1 MYTDHCVNFFC
12 RSHVLYDSG
21 DMIIRA
27 LPFDNVLFHG
37 KIKRDH
43 IVFIPTWCD
52 KVPHTLDFQNEE
64 DRKRLSYGSVV
75 LFFKTYLS
83 VDKNGV
89 RQEHDLAFVE
99 ELWPWETVP
108 GKGDVLGSEFHCRRL
123 YGAAPKRIYQ
133 VIDTW
138 RILGSAP
145 VIRDPCRPTI
155 PPGTLPKDSHTRKT
169 LYRYAKEDSS
179 LSQKDGSALYI
190 VNWWAMKWGSQDLT
204 QGDSCS

>member
-1 MYTDHCVNFFC
+1 
-12 RSHVLYDSG
+12 
-21 DMIIRA
+21 MIIRA

-64 DRKRLSYGSVV
+64 DRKRLRYGSVV
-75 LFFKTYLS
+75 LFFKTYLTAG
-83 VDKNGV
+83 KNGV

-99 ELWPWETVP
+99 ELCPWETVP
-108 GKGDVLGSEFHCRRL
+108 GKVDVLGSEFHCRRL

-155 PPGTLPKDSHTRKT
+155 PPGTLPKDSHTRQT

-179 LSQKDGSALYI
+179 LSQKDGSTLYI

>member
-1 MYTDHCVNFFC
+1 
-12 RSHVLYDSG
+12 
-21 DMIIRA
+21 MIIRA
-27 LPFDNVLFHG
+27 LPFDNMLFHG

-123 YGAAPKRIYQ
+123 YGAAPKKIYQ
-133 VIDTW
+133 VIDTGEIQE
-138 RILGSAP
+138 RPSNNTGGAHQRNLRFFSTF
-145 VIRDPCRPTI
+145 PCT
-155 PPGTLPKDSHTRKT
+155 GCTRRFYNKIFVLHRST
-169 LYRYAKEDSS
+169 K
-179 LSQKDGSALYI
+179 K
-190 VNWWAMKWGSQDLT
+190 
-204 QGDSCS
+204 